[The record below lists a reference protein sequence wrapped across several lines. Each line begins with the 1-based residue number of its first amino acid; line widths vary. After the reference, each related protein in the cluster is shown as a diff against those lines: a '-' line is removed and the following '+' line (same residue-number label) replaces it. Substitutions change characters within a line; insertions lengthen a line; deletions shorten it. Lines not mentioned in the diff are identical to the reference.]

1 MPDDAVT
8 EDREPID
15 MLPPRAPGHASA
27 PRVRTLLVCDLV
39 DSTALVERLGDI
51 DASDLMRR
59 HDRLAR
65 DLLQRHNGREID
77 KTDGFLALFERPIE
91 AVAFALAYQRALR
104 ALGEEEK
111 QTLRAR
117 VGVHVGE
124 VVVWENN
131 ALDVAG
137 GAKRLD
143 VEGLAKP
150 VVARLMALALPGQI
164 ILSGI
169 AFSLAQRAE
178 RELEA
183 PATVRWLTH
192 GRYRFK
198 GVAAPM
204 LVHEVGEVGVAP
216 LHAPPSGA
224 KAEKEIPLWRKPS
237 VIALEAIALLIAI
250 AVPIVLTLR
259 APPAIAF
266 GERDWIVMGELRNLT
281 GESVLD
287 ESLSTAFRISLEQSR
302 YVNVLPD
309 LKLRDALAR
318 MQRPADTA
326 IDRAV
331 ASEIAIREGARAVI
345 LPTVAEIGGRVRVSA
360 EVIDPHTQT
369 TVYAESADGVGAVS
383 ALDSID
389 SVTHELRAKLGE
401 ALAAIEQD
409 SAPLPQV
416 TSGNLDALRAYAIGY
431 KTYLRSDLREALGLY
446 QQALSLDP
454 EFSQAQVGIARVH
467 LAGNNPA
474 AARPFLAAALAHRER
489 LPAREILYAE
499 AFVAVVEYR
508 EDLLDRWRTLIS
520 VYPDFYPS
528 YYNYAMY
535 AWARENSFSEA
546 IMVARGGLS
555 PKNPALGALHDLLA
569 TLELGR
575 EGYAVALEYLG
586 QAHALGGEGSRRTW
600 AEAYGAPRDF
610 VRAAEAMKNV
620 KRSGLA
626 SNDVFL
632 HISSATLAVDQGDFE
647 AALTEVA
654 KGRGEGERAG
664 ALYARIFDGIAL
676 SLRELTDSADSL
688 RPSLA
693 AFIEVETRALADDD
707 LAQRPHAA
715 FALAWVG
722 AMAARLGER
731 ELAASAVAAAQASMN
746 DLHFP
751 VVTQMIAAAQA
762 QLALAAGDVAMAR
775 KALDGVESDRSLL
788 TARGLKIEVDAQ
800 AGHISA
806 ARLEAE
812 KLASARGR
820 AYVEEGSNF
829 MLQPRNVADS
839 NLAVL
844 RGAELSLADG
854 DREAAVRLLAR
865 FEKLW
870 PAEKLPNAVRE
881 RVRAVR
887 ATLDEA

>member
-15 MLPPRAPGHASA
+15 TLPPRAPGHASA

-65 DLLQRHNGREID
+65 DLLPRHNGREID

-104 ALGEEEK
+104 TLGDKEK

-131 ALDVAG
+131 ALDIAG

-150 VVARLMALALPGQI
+150 VVSRLMTLALPGQI

-178 RELEA
+178 RELDA

-198 GVAAPM
+198 GVAAPI
-204 LVHEVGEVGVAP
+204 LVHEVGEIGVAP
-216 LHAPPSGA
+216 LQAPPSGA
-224 KAEKEIPLWRKPS
+224 KAQKEVPLWRKPG

-302 YVNVLPD
+302 YVNVLSD

-318 MQRPADTA
+318 MQRPEDTA

-369 TVYAESADGVGAVS
+369 TVYAESADGVGAAS

-416 TSGNLDALRAYAIGY
+416 TSKNLDALRAYAIGY
-431 KTYLRSDLREALGLY
+431 KTYLRGDFREALGMY

-454 EFSQAQVGIARVH
+454 EFSQAHVGIARVH
-467 LAGNNPA
+467 LAGDNLA
-474 AARPFLAAALAHRER
+474 EARRYLTAALTHRER
-489 LPAREILYAE
+489 LPSREILYAE
-499 AFVAVVEYR
+499 AFAAVVEYR
-508 EDLLDRWRTLIS
+508 ADMLDRWRTLIS
-520 VYPDFYPS
+520 VYPDFHPS
-528 YYNYAMY
+528 YYNYALY
-535 AWARENSFSEA
+535 AWSRENLYSEA
-546 IMVARGGLS
+546 VEVAQGGLE
-555 PKNPALGALHDLLA
+555 PKNPAFGPLHYLLG
-569 TLELGR
+569 TLELGSER
-575 EGYAVALEYLG
+575 YAVAMEHLG
-586 QAHALGGEGSRRTW
+586 RARALGGDASRRVW
-600 AEAYGAPRDF
+600 AEAYAAQRDF
-610 VRAAEAMKNV
+610 VRAAEAV
-620 KRSGLA
+620 QGFKRSGLA
-626 SNDVFL
+626 SNDVFGY
-632 HISSATLAVDQGDFE
+632 ITTAALAADQGDLVAALSEVTKGSAEAE
-647 AALTEVA
+647 AAGV
-654 KGRGEGERAG
+654 
-664 ALYARIFDGIAL
+664 LYVRIFDGIAL
-676 SLRELTDSADSL
+676 SLRELTETTDNL
-688 RPSLA
+688 RPLLA
-693 AFIEVETRALADDD
+693 AFIETETQASTKDD
-707 LAQRPHAA
+707 LAQRPHAS
-715 FALAWVG
+715 FALAWAA

-731 ELAASAVAAAQASMN
+731 ELAAHAVAAARASMA
-746 DLHFP
+746 DRRHP
-751 VVTQMIAAAQA
+751 IVTQMIAVAQA
-762 QLALAAGDVAMAR
+762 QIASSEGDHKTAFEALDGIETDQALLAARALEIELLAQTGQYAKARARAEALAA
-775 KALDGVESDRSLL
+775 
-788 TARGLKIEVDAQ
+788 
-800 AGHISA
+800 
-806 ARLEAE
+806 
-812 KLASARGR
+812 ARGR
-820 AYVEEGSNF
+820 AYTEYDSYN
-829 MLQPRNVADS
+829 MLRPRKVAEA

-844 RGAELSLADG
+844 RGAELALADG
-854 DREAAVRLLAR
+854 DREAAARSLNR
-865 FEKLW
+865 FEQLW
-870 PAEKLPNAVRE
+870 PAAKLPAPLRE
-881 RVRAVR
+881 RIRALR
-887 ATLDEA
+887 AGLDGV